1 MINLKRVFEMARKW
15 RSKAASRRRQRR
27 RRRQTSLPR
36 NAASDDHDYQQK
48 SKNIVVAQ
56 KGHFVVYSIDKQR
69 FEVPLQ
75 YLNNEIFKEL
85 LKMSQ
90 EEFGLPTTGPIML
103 PCDAVF
109 MELALSSLVLQQKS
123 SQKCSMC
130 SFDRQEEIMLLV
142 PGF

>member
-1 MINLKRVFEMARKW
+1 MINLERVFEMASKW
-15 RSKAASRRRQRR
+15 RSKAASRRWRQ
-27 RRRQTSLPR
+27 RRRQTSFPR
-36 NAASDDHDYQQK
+36 NSASGHDHHQK

-56 KGHFVVYSIDKQR
+56 KGHFVVYSIDKKR

-85 LKMSQ
+85 LQMSQ

-109 MELALSSLVLQQKS
+109 MELALSSLVLQRKPS
-123 SQKCSMC
+123 HKCSMS

>member
-15 RSKAASRRRQRR
+15 RSKAAFQRRR
-27 RRRQTSLPR
+27 RRRQTS
-36 NAASDDHDYQQK
+36 K
-48 SKNIVVAQ
+48 SKNILVAQ
-56 KGHFVVYSIDKQR
+56 KGHFVVYSIAKQR

-90 EEFGLPTTGPIML
+90 EEFGLPITGPIML
-103 PCDAVF
+103 PRDAVF
-109 MELALSSLVLQQKS
+109 MELALSSLVYQRKS
-123 SQKCSMC
+123 SQRCSMS